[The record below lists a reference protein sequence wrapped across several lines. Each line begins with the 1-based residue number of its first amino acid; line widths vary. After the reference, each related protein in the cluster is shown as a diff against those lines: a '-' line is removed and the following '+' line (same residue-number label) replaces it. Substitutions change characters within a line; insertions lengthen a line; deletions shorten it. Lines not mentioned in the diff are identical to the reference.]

1 MKSELDIAIAGCGI
15 AGLAAGAFLAGQ
27 GHKVTILD
35 QFPAPL
41 PVGAGLIIQPVGQ
54 AVLGKLNV
62 LEQAKARGARIT
74 GLLGYEVIH
83 GRKVL
88 DVKYAFNDDNNYG
101 LGIHRGSLF
110 NLLYESAIQHGVEII
125 SDSKVISS
133 KVSGDKR
140 LLGIQGNEDQ
150 PAFDLVIDAMGT
162 RSTLSPLI
170 RKPLHY
176 GALWTTLAWPES
188 TPLSYQLLSQ
198 KYRRSSVMIGI
209 LPIGA
214 QAGNTKRQA
223 AFFWSLPE
231 DGYRQWCDTDL
242 QLWKSNLLALWPE
255 TEPFLCNTTRHDDFA
270 MARYSHGTMR
280 NPSGDRIAFVG
291 DSAHCS
297 SPQLGQGANMALLD
311 AMALAESI
319 RDYPLHEALLVYTRK
334 RRRHI
339 QAYQLISRLF
349 TPLYQSDSH
358 TAAWLR
364 DWFFAPLTAVPPA
377 PWLLSRLV
385 SGDLVKPII

>member
-1 MKSELDIAIAGCGI
+1 LKSELDIGVAGCGI

-27 GHKVTILD
+27 GHKVTIFD
-35 QFPAPL
+35 QFPKPL

-54 AVLGKLNV
+54 AVLGRLNI
-62 LEQAKARGARIT
+62 LEQAKACGAKIT
-74 GLLGYEVIH
+74 GLLGYEVIR

-88 DVKYAFNDDNNYG
+88 DVKYALDNDNTYG
-101 LGIHRGSLF
+101 LGIHRASLF
-110 NLLYESAIQHGVEII
+110 NLLYETAIQNGVEII
-125 SDSKVISS
+125 SGSKIISS
-133 KVSGDKR
+133 KVSGGKR
-140 LLGIQGNEDQ
+140 LLAIQDNEEL
-150 PAFDLVIDAMGT
+150 PAFDVVIDAMGT

-170 RKPLHY
+170 RKPLPY
-176 GALWTTLAWPES
+176 GALWTTLDWPENC
-188 TPLSYQLLSQ
+188 PLSYQLLSQ
-198 KYRRSSVMIGI
+198 KYRRSSVMAGV

-214 QAGNTKRQA
+214 QSVSAKRQA
-223 AFFWSLPE
+223 AFFWSLPA
-231 DGYRQWCDTDL
+231 DDYLRWCDTDL
-242 QLWKSNLLALWPE
+242 QLWISDIMALWPE
-255 TEPFLCNTTRHDDFA
+255 TESFLNNTTRHDEFA
-270 MARYSHGTMR
+270 MARYSHGTMG

-319 RDYPLHEALLVYTRK
+319 RDYPLREALLVYTRK

-339 QAYQLISRLF
+339 QTYQLISRLF

-364 DWFFAPLTAVPPA
+364 DWFFAPLTAIPPA

-385 SGDLVKPII
+385 SGDLVKPIN